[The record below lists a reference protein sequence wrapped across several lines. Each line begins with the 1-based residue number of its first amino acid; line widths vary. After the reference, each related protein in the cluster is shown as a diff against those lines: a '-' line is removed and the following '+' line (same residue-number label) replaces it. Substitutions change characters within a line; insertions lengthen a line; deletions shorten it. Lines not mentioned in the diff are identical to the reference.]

1 MAAKKTE
8 GHEGFGAGLPPP
20 NAKLRPSYSPRRLPR
35 FDAEIGSKMRAMYDD
50 LLHQPIPDRF
60 VELLKQIDQG
70 QVSLD
75 PALKGQETK
84 SR

>member
-20 NAKLRPSYSPRRLPR
+20 NAKLKPSHSSRRLLGL
-35 FDAEIGSKMRAMYDD
+35 DAEIGSKMRAMYDD
-50 LLHQPIPDRF
+50 LLEQPIPDRF

-70 QVSLD
+70 QVSRD
-75 PALKGQETK
+75 QAPQALETK
-84 SR
+84 SQ